1 MYNNMAFYSL
11 IIFFAFLLYKFIE
24 VRETQLVNLHY
35 IQKIEDHEE
44 RIKKLEYGNIKERYK
59 SYGAT
64 GFWNI
69 GSERV

>member
-44 RIKKLEYGNIKERYK
+44 RIKKLEYGNIKE
-59 SYGAT
+59 
-64 GFWNI
+64 
-69 GSERV
+69 